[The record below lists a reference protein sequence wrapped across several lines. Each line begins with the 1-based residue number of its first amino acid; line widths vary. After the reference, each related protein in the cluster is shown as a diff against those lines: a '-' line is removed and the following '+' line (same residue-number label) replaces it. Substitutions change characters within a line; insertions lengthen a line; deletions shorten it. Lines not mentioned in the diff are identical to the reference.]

1 MIQLDHRGSSLV
13 LYPVVK
19 LILNVIVVAYC
30 WLPAML
36 LCSVIIA
43 TACLYTCYRVFRA
56 IKIGLFSIIHFCHS
70 LGFTSSQK
78 LERVWLSR
86 WDDVLLFY
94 LPCCLHSHS
103 WLGLMHLWLFWK
115 LKFECQLYFLFTLVA
130 VGLWYT
136 SLVSAMLYKFF
147 SWLIQ

>member
-36 LCSVIIA
+36 LCSVILQQHVYIH
-43 TACLYTCYRVFRA
+43 A
-56 IKIGLFSIIHFCHS
+56 IEFLEPLRLDFFSIIHFCHS

-115 LKFECQLYFLFTLVA
+115 LKLECQLYFLFTLVA

-136 SLVSAMLYKFF
+136 SLVSAMLSKFF